1 MLLHRADFIVS
12 SKHVQLQQMT
22 LGEWWTMPPP
32 LGHVAESKVTARE
45 EQQKNGKRHP
55 LEYDVVNS
63 GLFISRPSDYE
74 LVIC

>member
-55 LEYDVVNS
+55 A
-63 GLFISRPSDYE
+63 
-74 LVIC
+74 